1 MFVFTLL
8 GRGGQ
13 GVENTAKIIGKSA
26 DLSGFYVQSF
36 ILNPMASRGD
46 AVLAQVKID
55 KNYIESRQLEEAD
68 FLIIFDKTLDTKSVL
83 QDIKDGSFIIMNS
96 KDKPKLKLKKKVKIF
111 YVNAT
116 DIALQNINKNIL
128 TGVMAGAMAK
138 IFNKI
143 ALRSVKRTMESE
155 GMQQGELMCLEQGFK
170 NVKR

>member
-1 MFVFTLL
+1 
-8 GRGGQ
+8 
-13 GVENTAKIIGKSA
+13 
-26 DLSGFYVQSF
+26 
-36 ILNPMASRGD
+36 MASRGD
-46 AVLAQVKID
+46 AVLAHVKID

-83 QDIKDGSFIIMNS
+83 QNIKDGSFIIMNS

-170 NVKR
+170 SVKK